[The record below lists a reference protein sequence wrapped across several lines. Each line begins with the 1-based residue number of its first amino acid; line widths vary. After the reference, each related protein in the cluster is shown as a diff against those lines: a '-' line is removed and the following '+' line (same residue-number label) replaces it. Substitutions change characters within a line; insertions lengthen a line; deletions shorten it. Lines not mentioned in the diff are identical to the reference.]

1 MKALCFFR
9 CRINLG
15 IMILALFSSS
25 LSYSSKIPL
34 VLSPDLL
41 NQSPSQELALKGRWN
56 QGPVFASAISG
67 SYLYFG
73 SAGTVRVVEVIKDL
87 TGKAIEWR
95 EISSISTEGVV
106 RDMLVVDHSLYIAD
120 GSGWLRI
127 IDVKNPQK
135 PKLSG
140 TLHLGGEVKA
150 IYYENNKIYIAAGW
164 NGVHIIDVIDDVSP
178 TLIHSYKS
186 TGYALDVVVKNSHVF
201 IAAGR
206 KGLQIVDAT
215 DPYNPKTLG
224 THKISGRAAG
234 IDADDAHAYVVN
246 MDDASPSLTIFDVTN
261 KGMPKLI
268 AAEPLRYGAER
279 VRVEGH
285 FVYVAGVANDA
296 GLIVVDVS
304 NPRKPMK
311 VGSWFDTT
319 CSESVS
325 IDNNIAYL
333 AHGDQ
338 GLEILDLSDPST
350 PFVTEHFSAAG
361 HVRAVGI
368 KGQIAFLANGYKGV
382 KIVDISD
389 SGNIK
394 TLSELKTYRALDIDV
409 VGDYAHVADD
419 WAGYKLVDISNPKAP
434 KLISSFD
441 TPGYA
446 EGLHA
451 TERFVYIA
459 TGEGGLRILDL
470 LSPVSP
476 QEISSVKLDGYAY
489 GVFVQGSYAYL
500 AAGKGGLVV
509 IDVSN
514 PSAPKIMSTFK
525 TKDEKFEVRGVVI
538 KDNHALLAAGYSG
551 FSIVDISNR
560 RKVKE
565 VGHFK
570 TSKRANHV
578 SENGNLAYVLDS
590 NEVKVIDIS
599 KFDAPRLLTSHD
611 LPANAAKIHVVANKV
626 FVAGMESGLI
636 IFEL

>member
-1 MKALCFFR
+1 M
-9 CRINLG
+9 G
-15 IMILALFSSS
+15 VMVLALFSSS
-25 LSYSSKIPL
+25 LSYSSQVPL
-34 VLSPDLL
+34 VLSTDLL
-41 NQSPSQELALKGRWN
+41 DQSPSQELALKGRWN
-56 QGPVFASAISG
+56 QGPVFASATSDN
-67 SYLYFG
+67 YLYFG
-73 SAGTVRVVEVIKDL
+73 SAGTVRVVEVVKDL

-95 EISSISTEGVV
+95 EISSISTDGVV
-106 RDMLVVDHSLYIAD
+106 RDMLVVEHLLYIAD

-127 IDVKNPQK
+127 IDVKHPQK

-140 TLHLGGEVKA
+140 TLHLGGEIKA
-150 IYYENNKIYIAAGW
+150 IYYENKKIYIAAGW
-164 NGVHIIDVIDDVSP
+164 NGIHIIDVANDASP
-178 TLIHSYKS
+178 LLMHSYKS
-186 TGYALDVVVKNSHVF
+186 DGYALDVVVKNAYLF

-206 KGLQIVDAT
+206 EGLQIVDAT
-215 DPYNPKTLG
+215 DPHNPKTLG
-224 THKISGRAAG
+224 AHKISGRAAG
-234 IDADDAHAYVVN
+234 IDADDMYAYVVN

-261 KGMPKLI
+261 KKMPQLI

-304 NPRKPMK
+304 NPSKPK
-311 VGSWFDTT
+311 KLGSWFDTT

-325 IDNNIAYL
+325 IDNEIAYL

-338 GLEILDLSDPST
+338 GLEILDLSDPSA

-361 HVRAVGI
+361 HVRAVGV
-368 KGQIAFLANGYKGV
+368 KDQIAFLANGYKGV
-382 KIVDISD
+382 KVVDVSD
-389 SGNIK
+389 SNNVK

-419 WAGYKLVDISNPKAP
+419 WAGYKLIDISNPKAP
-434 KLISSFD
+434 KLVSSFD

-451 TERFVYIA
+451 TERYVYVA
-459 TGEGGLRILDL
+459 VGDGGLQILDL
-470 LSPVSP
+470 LNPVLP
-476 QEISSVKLDGYAY
+476 QEISLVKLEGYAY

-509 IDVSN
+509 IDISD
-514 PSAPKIMSTFK
+514 PSSPQIMSTFK
-525 TKDEKFEVRGVVI
+525 TKDEKFEVRGVVV

-560 RKVKE
+560 RKVQE
-565 VGHFK
+565 IGHLK

-578 SENGNLAYVLDS
+578 SENGHLAYVLDS
-590 NEVKVIDIS
+590 DEVKVIDIS
-599 KFDAPRLLTSHD
+599 TFNTPKLLTSHR